1 MEQDVLSLV
10 VIIVMEDGKYMIVL
24 HAIRQVL
31 LMMCALFLSYT
42 IFCWPKTY
50 SNWILE
56 TKIIRRI
63 VQVIRCKKICQ
74 LSTYNVYL

>member
-10 VIIVMEDGKYMIVL
+10 VINVMEDGKYMIVL

-31 LMMCALFLSYT
+31 LMMCALFLSYS

-56 TKIIRRI
+56 TKIIRSV
-63 VQVIRCKKICQ
+63 VQVIICKKMSIVCV
-74 LSTYNVYL
+74 LYL